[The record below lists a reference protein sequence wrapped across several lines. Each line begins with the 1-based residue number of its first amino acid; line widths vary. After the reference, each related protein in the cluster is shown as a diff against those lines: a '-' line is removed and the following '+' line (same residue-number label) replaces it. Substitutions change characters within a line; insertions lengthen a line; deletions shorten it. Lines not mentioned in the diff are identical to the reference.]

1 MSPELQKLIRLQDID
16 VRLFDLT
23 DRLEAIPAERAKIED
38 QFRSEAA
45 DYLGIEDALAAA
57 RDDRARVESDL
68 AEYEQQH
75 EKFKADLMRV
85 RNQKEYGTIL
95 REIDATKKSIGA
107 LETEALSYMERIEEL
122 DKKLVEQAPEFARH
136 RSEVDATLSSLD
148 EEVARIQAEVSEL
161 NGSRGVIAAEVS
173 ENMLRVYDRIAKTR
187 KGRAMSEARG
197 EIGGKGR
204 CSACNMSLRP
214 QVFSDIRRG
223 DELIVCDNCNRILFY
238 RPEQEAPV
246 EASAPAP

>member
-1 MSPELQKLIRLQDID
+1 VSPELQNLIRLQDID

-23 DRLEAIPAERAKIED
+23 DRLEAIPAERRRIED
-38 QFRSEAA
+38 LFRQEAA

-57 RDDRARVESDL
+57 REDKVRVERDL
-68 AEYEQQH
+68 VEYEQQH

-95 REIDATKKSIGA
+95 REIDATKKSIGV
-107 LETEALSYMERIEEL
+107 LETEALQFMEKIEEL
-122 DKKLVEQAPEFARH
+122 DKRLTDQAPQFAEH
-136 RSEVDATLSSLD
+136 RAEVDRTLSLLD
-148 EEVARIQAEVSEL
+148 EEVARVESEIAGL
-161 NGSRGVIAAEVS
+161 RASREEISRDVAP
-173 ENMLRVYDRIAKTR
+173 NMLRVYDRIAQTR

-214 QVFSDIRRG
+214 QIFSDIRRG
-223 DELIVCDNCNRILFY
+223 NELIVCDNCNRILFY

-246 EASAPAP
+246 EASAS

>member
-1 MSPELQKLIRLQDID
+1 MSPELHKLIRLQDID
-16 VRLFDLT
+16 VRLFELT
-23 DRLEAIPAERAKIED
+23 DRLEAIPAERSRIEEH
-38 QFRSEAA
+38 FRQEAA

-57 RDDRARVESDL
+57 RDDRSRIEKDL

-107 LETEALSYMERIEEL
+107 LETEALQYMEKIEEL
-122 DKKLVEQAPEFARH
+122 DKRLVDQAPEFAKR
-136 RSEVDATLSSLD
+136 RAEVDETLSDLD
-148 EEVARIQAEVSEL
+148 AEVARIQDEVGELNATREGIASEVS
-161 NGSRGVIAAEVS
+161 V
-173 ENMLRVYDRIAKTR
+173 NMLRVYDRIAKTR
-187 KGRAMSEARG
+187 KGRAMSEAVG

-246 EASAPAP
+246 EASAS

>member
-1 MSPELQKLIRLQDID
+1 MSPELEKLIQLQDID
-16 VRLFDLT
+16 VRVFDLT
-23 DRLEAIPAERAKIED
+23 DRLEAIPAERQQIED
-38 QFRSEAA
+38 EFRQQTA
-45 DYLGIEDALAAA
+45 DFHSLEES
-57 RDDRARVESDL
+57 RDDARAERRRIELDL
-68 AEYEQQH
+68 AQYEEQH

-107 LETEALSYMERIEEL
+107 LETETLQLMEKIEGL
-122 DKKLVEQAPEFARH
+122 DKQLADLAPEQTR
-136 RSEVDATLSSLD
+136 RRGEVDASLSELD
-148 EEVARIQAEVSEL
+148 AEVARINAELSEL
-161 NGSRGVIAAEVS
+161 RATRQSLTVDIS
-173 ENMLRVYDRIAKTR
+173 PNMLRVYDRIAQKR

-197 EIGGKGR
+197 EIGGTGK

-246 EASAPAP
+246 EASAS